1 MTTSTKKVQKAVTR
15 EGVELPRFQMS
26 EMGYAG
32 LKVSA
37 GIPHEEMKKEL
48 QFPQSIVTFKQM
60 SHHSTIAAAISL
72 YDMMVSKVKWRV
84 KPVDDASDKEIQD
97 AKFIQECMHD
107 MEHSWMDFVQEA
119 GSMKPYG
126 FAVHEKVFRKRLK
139 SKGSKFDDGLIGWQ
153 KLPIR
158 SQDSIDKWFFDEDGR
173 EIIGVQQNLNLVQ
186 DGYGRFTNVI
196 NGKEITL
203 PRKKFLLFRTGKH
216 KGNPFGKSC
225 LRDCYYSWRYLV
237 DIEEREATGV
247 QRDLAGVPCMS
258 IPPQYMS
265 ADASP
270 EQKAIYEYFKNIVRN
285 IQFNQ
290 QAGLVLPQAFDPDSK
305 QPLFKFELISSEGGK
320 NYDTTKIKEYYKNAI
335 LTALFADLLIL
346 GQGSTGSYALGGIKS
361 QLMAVAIEAL
371 LKEIQDV
378 INGDLVR
385 HTFELNGWDTSRMPT
400 IEYEDFEADDLEAF
414 SKAIQRYASTS
425 VLEVDRAVLNRIRE
439 SIGVDT
445 LPIDEEP
452 REEYLPKATSRSG
465 DGMAVGTTG
474 NGTATTAIGD
484 DTSGNNL
491 ENVG

>member
-1 MTTSTKKVQKAVTR
+1 MSTSAKKVQKAVTR
-15 EGVELPRFQMS
+15 EGTELPRFQMS

-37 GIPHEEMKKEL
+37 GIPNEEMKRDL

-60 SHHSTIAAAISL
+60 SHHSTIAAALSL

-84 KPVDDASDKEIQD
+84 KPVDSPSEKEIRD
-97 AKFIQECMHD
+97 SEFIKECMND
-107 MEHSWMDFVQEA
+107 MDHSWMNFVQEA
-119 GSMKPYG
+119 ASMKPYG
-126 FAVHEKVFRKRLK
+126 FSVHEKVFRKRLK
-139 SKGSKFDDGLIGWQ
+139 SKGSKYDDGLIGWQ

-158 SQDSIDKWFFDEDGR
+158 SQDSIDRWYFDKDGR
-173 EIIGVQQNLNLVQ
+173 EIVAVQQNLNLVQ
-186 DGYGRFTNVI
+186 DGFGRFTSVI
-196 NGKEITL
+196 NGREIVL
-203 PRKKFLLFRTGKH
+203 PRNKFLLFRTGKY

-265 ADASP
+265 ADATP
-270 EQKAIYEYFKNIVRN
+270 EQKSIYEYFKNIVRN

-346 GQGSTGSYALGGIKS
+346 GQGATGSYALGGIKS

-378 INGDLVR
+378 INNDLVR

-400 IEYEDFEADDLEAF
+400 VEYEDFEADDLEAF
-414 SKAIQRYASTS
+414 SKAIQRFASTS
-425 VLEVDRAVLNRIRE
+425 MLEVDRAVLNKVRE
-439 SIGVDT
+439 SIGVDVY
-445 LPIDEEP
+445 PDNEEP
-452 REEYLPKATSRSG
+452 HMELMPNFSSKSGEGFKTPFSGTRTSSS
-465 DGMAVGTTG
+465 
-474 NGTATTAIGD
+474 
-484 DTSGNNL
+484 SGNDADSNL
-491 ENVG
+491 ENK

>member
-1 MTTSTKKVQKAVTR
+1 MSTSAKKVQKAVTR

-60 SHHSTIAAAISL
+60 SHHSTIAAALSL
-72 YDMMVSKVKWRV
+72 YDMMISKVKWRV
-84 KPVDDASDKEIQD
+84 KPVEGASNKETQD
-97 AKFIQECMHD
+97 AKFIQECMND

-126 FAVHEKVFRKRLK
+126 FSVHEKVFRKRLK

-158 SQDSIDKWFFDEDGR
+158 SQDSIDKWFFDQDGR

-186 DGYGRFTNVI
+186 DGFGRFSSVV
-196 NGKEITL
+196 NGKEIVL

-237 DIEEREATGV
+237 DIEESEAIGV
-247 QRDLAGVPCMS
+247 KRDLNGLPIFF
-258 IPPQYMS
+258 IPPQYMT

-270 EQKAIYEYFKNIVRN
+270 EQKSVYNMFQNIVRN
-285 IQFNQ
+285 IHLNQ
-290 QAGLVLPQAFDPDSK
+290 QSGLVLPQAFDPDSK
-305 QPLFKFELISSEGGK
+305 QPLFKFELMSSDGSK
-320 NYDTTKIKEYYKNAI
+320 SYDTTKIKEYYKNAI

-346 GQGSTGSYALGGIKS
+346 GQGATGSYALGGIKS

-378 INGDLVR
+378 VNNDLIR
-385 HTFELNGWDTSRMPT
+385 HTFEVNGWETSRMPT

-414 SKAIQRYASTS
+414 SKAIQRFASTS
-425 VLEVDRAVLNRIRE
+425 MLEVDRAVLNKVRE

-445 LPIDEEP
+445 YPDNEEP
-452 REEYLPKATSRSG
+452 HMELMPNFSSKSGEGFKTPFSGTRTS
-465 DGMAVGTTG
+465 A
-474 NGTATTAIGD
+474 
-484 DTSGNNL
+484 TSGNDADSNL
-491 ENVG
+491 ENK

>member
-60 SHHSTIAAAISL
+60 SHHSTIAAALSL
-72 YDMMVSKVKWRV
+72 YDMMISKVKWRV
-84 KPVDDASDKEIQD
+84 KPVEGATEKEIQD

-107 MEHSWMDFVQEA
+107 MDHSWMDFVQEA

-158 SQDSIDKWFFDEDGR
+158 SQDSIDKWFFDQDGR

-186 DGYGRFTNVI
+186 DGFGRFTNVI

-247 QRDLAGVPCMS
+247 QRDLAGVPCIY

-270 EQKAIYEYFKNIVRN
+270 EQKQIYEYFKNIVRN

-290 QAGLVLPQAFDPDSK
+290 QAGLVMPQAFDPDSK

-346 GQGSTGSYALGGIKS
+346 GQGATGSYALGGIKS

-378 INGDLVR
+378 VNNDLIR
-385 HTFELNGWDTSRMPT
+385 HTFELNGWDTARMPT
-400 IEYEDFEADDLEAF
+400 IQYEDFEADDLEAF
-414 SKAIQRYASTS
+414 SKAIQRFASTS
-425 VLEVDRAVLNRIRE
+425 MLEVDRAVLNKVRE
-439 SIGVDT
+439 SIGVDVY
-445 LPIDEEP
+445 PDEEEP
-452 REEYLPKATSRSG
+452 HMELMPNFSSKSGEGLKSPFEGTRTSQG
-465 DGMAVGTTG
+465 
-474 NGTATTAIGD
+474 
-484 DTSGNNL
+484 SGNDNDA
-491 ENVG
+491 NMDNAG